1 MGKCLDFSLVAIFI
15 FFLDSFRLGV
25 WLQMD
30 NTEGRSLSSL
40 KFGVSTIALYVESFT
55 QLPQLSLEEMHNYFY
70 GNS

>member
-55 QLPQLSLEEMHNYFY
+55 QLLQLSLEEMHNYFY